1 MLCRFCGKAVPD
13 KAVVCTG
20 CGHAL
25 DGAGEH
31 HHASVRPWNMMI
43 FILLIITTLFVPP
56 VGLVFGP
63 MGLMDDARKVQG
75 AVLTTV
81 GIFMTILLI
90 AIILGL

>member
-1 MLCRFCGKAVPD
+1 MFCRYCGKAVTD

-20 CGHAL
+20 CGRSIE
-25 DGAGEH
+25 GGEH
-31 HHASVRPWNMMI
+31 HHGSGRPWNVLMFGM
-43 FILLIITTLFVPP
+43 LIVTTLFIPP

-63 MGLMDDARKVQG
+63 MGLMDDSRKVQG

>member
-1 MLCRFCGKAVPD
+1 MFCRHCGKTVTD

-20 CGHAL
+20 CGHSIEGMEYHG
-25 DGAGEH
+25 GAGK
-31 HHASVRPWNMMI
+31 PWN
-43 FILLIITTLFVPP
+43 LLVFGSLIVATLFMPP

-63 MGLMDDARKVQG
+63 IGLMDESRKVHG

-81 GIFMTILLI
+81 AIFMTVVMI